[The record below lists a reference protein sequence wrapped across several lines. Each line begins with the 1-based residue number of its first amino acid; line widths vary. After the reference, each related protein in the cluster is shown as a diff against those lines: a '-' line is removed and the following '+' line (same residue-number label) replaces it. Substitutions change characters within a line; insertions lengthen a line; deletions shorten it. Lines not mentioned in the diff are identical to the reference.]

1 LVSGSATLGRPI
13 ARMTSVMVQ
22 RCGGA
27 YDGSTMTSM
36 LRRCLF
42 LVLPCGFM
50 LAAACKS
57 PPKEQTPPPP
67 AAPQPA
73 PAPVVENPATTAKNI
88 FHDRCAVCH
97 GQQGLGDG
105 PGSAALTPKP
115 RNFTDAAW
123 QASVQDDNL
132 RAIIVK
138 GGPAVGKS
146 PGMAANPD
154 LESKP
159 DVVSELVKIVRAFKK

>member
-1 LVSGSATLGRPI
+1 
-13 ARMTSVMVQ
+13 MTPSI
-22 RCGGA
+22 
-27 YDGSTMTSM
+27 MTPMMRHSFPVVF
-36 LRRCLF
+36 CCA
-42 LVLPCGFM
+42 LVLGV
-50 LAAACKS
+50 ACKS
-57 PPKEQTPPPP
+57 PPQHETATSAAPTPPPP
-67 AAPQPA
+67 A
-73 PAPVVENPATTAKNI
+73 PAPVAEDPAATAKAI
-88 FHDRCAVCH
+88 FHGRCAVCH
-97 GQQGLGDG
+97 GQNGLGDG

-123 QASVQDDNL
+123 QASVQDENL

-159 DVVSELVKIVRAFKK
+159 EVVTELVKIVRSFKK